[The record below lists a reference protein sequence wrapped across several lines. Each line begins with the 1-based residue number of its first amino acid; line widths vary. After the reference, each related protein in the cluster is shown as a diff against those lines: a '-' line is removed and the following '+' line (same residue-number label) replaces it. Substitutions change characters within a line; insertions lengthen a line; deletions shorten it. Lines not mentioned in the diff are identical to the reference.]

1 MLLGRGVGL
10 LPGSLTSSQWGLLEF
25 KAYLV
30 SYYCCWKVI
39 HVTTFTFSL
48 LFLLLIPF
56 FPLLIPFFPR
66 EAHAAE
72 AAAASAPSRDSAVSQ

>member
-56 FPLLIPFFPR
+56 FPR